1 MAAKIFRPAACAEA
15 ISGTPAV
22 GDEIPERD
30 DRAAGRG
37 ADLNADLVKAP
48 GSGRL
53 GMGRMAARGFL
64 QGSPGE

>member
-37 ADLNADLVKAP
+37 ADLNVDLVEARDP
-48 GSGRL
+48 AGSGWAH
-53 GMGRMAARGFL
+53 GRSGFFAGLAR
-64 QGSPGE
+64 